1 MASTRSTLN
10 SDYSGGLPYRE
21 SVTIPPCP
29 VKLDGTNYLVWS
41 RACKFAI
48 GSRGYKGFLTG
59 DTTKPIEAGPSQEK
73 WETTNYLLMS
83 YLTSSMDPDI
93 SRGYMLLD
101 TAAAIW
107 KTAET
112 TYSHVGSKAQRY
124 EIRKKIRETTQK
136 KLSVSQYY
144 FTLKALWHE
153 LDFYGKYIAACS
165 TDITS
170 YTSWENEI
178 RVYDFLGGL
187 NMDFDQICAHNLS
200 TDPLP
205 SLESA
210 FSIVHSEDIRR
221 SAMHQ
226 SPSQE
231 RSALYSGNTNQSG
244 GSTDRIHTGKSPV
257 ICDYCGK
264 ERHTREK
271 CWKLHGRPGAPRKGI
286 NKTGSANQI
295 TTESCPTDT
304 GFSAEQ
310 LNTLRSLISQKDI
323 SSSSSTAASAMQF
336 SGPSTS
342 GTVCG
347 SSYASVA
354 STSWII
360 DSGATDNMT
369 GSSHLI
375 TSLIT
380 FHYPVLVR
388 LKQLMGAFLLL
399 LGKDL
404 FNVLP
409 CLYLMFFMSQI

>member
-1 MASTRSTLN
+1 
-10 SDYSGGLPYRE
+10 
-21 SVTIPPCP
+21 
-29 VKLDGTNYLVWS
+29 
-41 RACKFAI
+41 
-48 GSRGYKGFLTG
+48 
-59 DTTKPIEAGPSQEK
+59 
-73 WETTNYLLMS
+73 
-83 YLTSSMDPDI
+83 
-93 SRGYMLLD
+93 
-101 TAAAIW
+101 
-107 KTAET
+107 
-112 TYSHVGSKAQRY
+112 
-124 EIRKKIRETTQK
+124 
-136 KLSVSQYY
+136 
-144 FTLKALWHE
+144 
-153 LDFYGKYIAACS
+153 CS

-170 YTSWENEI
+170 YSSWENEI

-187 NMDFDQICAHNLS
+187 NMDFDQIRAHILS

-210 FSIVHSEDIRR
+210 FSILHSEDIRR

-231 RSALYSGNTNQSG
+231 RSALYSGNTNQRG

-271 CWKLHGRPGAPRKGI
+271 CWKLHGRLGAPRKGI

-310 LNTLRSLISQKDI
+310 LNTLRSLISQKDT

-354 STSWII
+354 STS
-360 DSGATDNMT
+360 
-369 GSSHLI
+369 
-375 TSLIT
+375 
-380 FHYPVLVR
+380 
-388 LKQLMGAFLLL
+388 
-399 LGKDL
+399 
-404 FNVLP
+404 
-409 CLYLMFFMSQI
+409 